1 MLNIFKVIIKKKW
14 VFYFIVIREIR
25 IRVWFVYRMDKMK
38 MFIVLSVDEYEEIEV
53 FSLLLGMLN
62 GIVFLGEF

>member
-38 MFIVLSVDEYEEIEV
+38 MFIVLSVDEYEEIGV
-53 FSLLLGMLN
+53 FLLLLGMLN